1 MATASELTPR
11 VERLEEKHEALERN
25 FNNYRVEN
33 ARELT
38 KIAERQTNTFTS
50 VQGIE
55 KKLERMDIKLDEVEK
70 VPNANKAKWYDEVLK
85 YVVLALLG
93 YIALK
98 LGLK

>member
-33 ARELT
+33 AKELT
-38 KIAERQTNTFTS
+38 KISERQLNTFSS

-70 VPNANKAKWYDEVLK
+70 IPNSTKAKWYDEVVK
-85 YVVLALLG
+85 YALLALLG
-93 YIALK
+93 YIAYK